1 MPVRFV
7 RQDGHARR
15 VVVADDPFW
24 IGSAPD
30 AHLVIKDSRI
40 AARHARVRY
49 KKGEHLLSAA
59 DGATIWVNGEALP
72 LMPLRNGDR
81 VSFTAPDEPDVVQ
94 LVFENRMDDS
104 FVPPGMTFAEAWI
117 AHPRSEQ
124 DAGPDGYGDGDLL
137 DDRPVDRIR
146 RVTDGEDL
154 VIKVLGPIRSR
165 DDAARFLSLLSAL
178 AGAPHASLAP
188 VVDGG
193 LYRRG
198 DDVIRWMVTRYVEGR
213 ISRVLIRKVGLAPL
227 AAIDVIAPVAYGLKH
242 LHARGLVHRDVAP
255 SNVIVRPDGRG
266 ALIDFGHTVAF
277 EAGVEPSLGV
287 IGTPGYLAPEE
298 VIEGGEQV
306 TPAVDVYGLSAVGY
320 ALLTGTAPVSGGD
333 LLETLGNAMA
343 RPPTPTDL
351 GFDVPEA
358 LETVIMGGLDPD
370 PASRPTAREFARG
383 CEEARAVL
391 EPDEWIKDEELA

>member
-7 RQDGHARR
+7 RQDGHASR
-15 VVVADDPFW
+15 VGVAEDPFW

-30 AHLVIKDSRI
+30 AHLVIKDPRV
-40 AARHARVRY
+40 AGRHARVRY
-49 KKGEHLLSAA
+49 KKGEHVLSAA

-72 LMPLRNGDR
+72 LMPLRHGDR
-81 VSFTAPDEPDVVQ
+81 VSFTPPDEPDPVQ
-94 LVFENRMDDS
+94 LVFENRLDDS

-117 AHPRSEQ
+117 VHPRSA
-124 DAGPDGYGDGDLL
+124 DDPGPDAYGDGDLI
-137 DDRPVDRIR
+137 DDRPTDRIR

-154 VIKVLGPIRSR
+154 VVKVLGPIRRR
-165 DDAARFLSLLSAL
+165 DDAPRYLSLLSAL
-178 AGAPHASLAP
+178 EGAPHASLAP

-193 LYRRG
+193 LHRKG
-198 DDVIRWMVTRYVEGR
+198 DDVTRWMVTRYVEGR
-213 ISRVLIRKVGLAPL
+213 ISRVLIRKEGLDSL
-227 AAIDVIAPVAYGLKH
+227 ATIDVIAPVAYGLKH

-277 EAGVEPSLGV
+277 ESGVEPSLGV

-298 VIEGGEQV
+298 VIQGGGQV
-306 TPAVDVYGLSAVGY
+306 TPAVDVYGLCAVAY
-320 ALLTGTAPVSGGD
+320 ALLTGSAPVSGGD

-343 RPPTPTDL
+343 RPPSPTEL

-358 LETVIMGGLDPD
+358 LETIIMGGLDPD
-370 PASRPTAREFARG
+370 PASRPTARDVALA

-391 EPDEWIKDEELA
+391 EPDVWVEDQELA